1 MVLRRAEHAG
11 RRAVAALLFATLAAG
26 FAGAAASSEVG
37 RGPLYE
43 ADPPRSFELPVIRE
57 GADFAVRDAE
67 TGDLLRLA
75 DFRGRA
81 VVLSLFYTSCA
92 DGNAC
97 PLATATLRA
106 AEREIERRGLESRV
120 ALLSVT
126 FDEERD
132 TIDVLRADRERAGAG
147 PAWRFA
153 TPETAARREALLA
166 GYDQRIARA
175 PDGTIVHPLR
185 VYLLDGRGRVRQI
198 YSQSFLR
205 SDVLV
210 NDVET
215 VLGDDATASGRADAP
230 AVAAPARLR

>member
-1 MVLRRAEHAG
+1 MTRSRCAPALRR
-11 RRAVAALLFATLAAG
+11 RALAAVLLAALVPAST
-26 FAGAAASSEVG
+26 GAA
-37 RGPLYE
+37 PLFE
-43 ADPPRSFELPVIRE
+43 ADPPRSFDLPVIRE
-57 GADFAVRDAE
+57 AGDFSVRDAE
-67 TGDLLRLA
+67 TGALLRLS

-81 VVLSLFYTSCA
+81 VVLSLFYASCA

-106 AEREIERRGLESRV
+106 AQREIARRRLGGQV

-126 FDEERD
+126 FDEARD
-132 TIDVLRADRERAGAG
+132 TVAVLRAERERAGAG
-147 PAWRFA
+147 PEWRFA
-153 TPETAARREALLA
+153 TPETAARREALLS
-166 GYDQRIARA
+166 GFDQRIARA

-205 SDVLV
+205 ADVLL

-215 VLGDDATASGRADAP
+215 VLADEGVSGDGASVAP
-230 AVAAPARLR
+230 PETLR